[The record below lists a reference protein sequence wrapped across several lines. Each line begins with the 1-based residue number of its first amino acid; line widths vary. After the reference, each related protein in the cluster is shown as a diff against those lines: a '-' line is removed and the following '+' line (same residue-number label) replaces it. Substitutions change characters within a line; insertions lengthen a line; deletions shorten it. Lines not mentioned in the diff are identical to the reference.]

1 MKVLEMQMWDSL
13 EPAQEQA
20 HSPWTGLA
28 QNSWPVLLLAAAAA
42 AALVVARCGAA
53 SRNAPPAPAAA
64 LWETARC

>member
-1 MKVLEMQMWDSL
+1 MKALEMKMWDSL
-13 EPAQEQA
+13 EPEQEQTR
-20 HSPWTGLA
+20 SPWAGLA
-28 QNSWPVLLLAAAAA
+28 QKVWPVLLLAAAAA